1 MEFPS
6 WAYSEGAPRAL
17 NAVSANRRKALGA
30 VPVQRSNLLRNS
42 SETTDDPF
50 VCLRR
55 QTRIVALLF
64 LFTQSAWAAS
74 SPQDSLAASQY
85 IRTEFTVDDQLPDN
99 TVNTITETENGLL
112 WVGTTS
118 GLASFDGRTFTPI
131 PLRVPGGLSA
141 SAVNTLIE
149 GADGDLWV
157 GTDAGVVR
165 VPKKDL
171 NDSYFTDSTAF
182 RLGEQQSDNVE
193 ILFKAR
199 DGTIWAG
206 TEHGLYRFDGT
217 RFLCEVSNLYVGR
230 INQALSGQL
239 ILNTGKGYAE
249 FDGKHIIWRPSLS
262 ARFRVPDNQIFDSYQ
277 DSDGTIWYCT
287 HAGLRATNGQTS
299 VTISPYGLDRV
310 PAYHIFMGPNGAL
323 WVNTKLGI
331 YRISGDRMWAPAPDL
346 HARSFYAG
354 KEGDLWIGT
363 NGNGLV
369 HLLPRI
375 VQMYNRADGLPND
388 IAMSVLAAHDGR
400 LWVGLNCGLAVFD
413 GNQFKTFNEK
423 SGLGNACVWSLA
435 EDRKQN
441 IWIGTYGGGLF
452 RYSNGNFRQYTL
464 GQERADP
471 IVLDIAVARDDSLW
485 IATPD
490 GVSHMQD
497 GNVRNYTT
505 KDGLSSA
512 RVLAI
517 HQDRAGV
524 IWVATQGG
532 VDRYTSDRFVPL
544 PAAKSIN
551 QVLARRIV
559 ENSRGDLYA
568 TDVPQGISQI
578 KNGQLTQLDSALNV
592 FDMIESPD
600 HMLWFSSKNGVIRIS
615 ERELSKAGTSDAPLD
630 YEVFNR
636 VDGLDTTQASVG
648 APNIAIT
655 PDGKLWVATVKG
667 LAMIDTQH
675 LSRPGRTPKVFI
687 SGVSS
692 DGKSILVRDG
702 LALGPGIHHVELHL
716 AAINLA
722 NPQKIRLQ
730 YRMDGVDSD
739 WLDATASRM
748 AVYTNIPAGE
758 HRLLVRATD
767 SLGHW
772 AEPQQVYTVTQ
783 KPHFYAR
790 PVFQIGAIAA
800 VVLLLVSGSMVRVQY
815 MVKQAR
821 VILEQRQVEREAVA
835 RDLHDTFVQ
844 GVQGLI
850 LRFHTGTQQL
860 PPDSPV
866 RESFEQALTQAD
878 SVMLEGRSVL
888 SRLRSKETKPGNL
901 AESYSAM
908 GLELRSL
915 NPVPL
920 EIVVSGSG
928 RNLDTVVQEE
938 LSRIGREALFNAYVH
953 SNASRIEVEIHFG
966 VFEFKVCFRDNGAG
980 IDSMILTAGGVT
992 GHYGL
997 QGMRERVSKIG
1008 GHMELWS
1015 RPGAG
1020 TEIDI
1025 RVPGAIAY
1033 RQAESTTRWRWIHRL
1048 LRSRAL

>member
-1 MEFPS
+1 M
-6 WAYSEGAPRAL
+6 
-17 NAVSANRRKALGA
+17 
-30 VPVQRSNLLRNS
+30 RNS
-42 SETTDDPF
+42 SEATDGPF

-55 QTRIVALLF
+55 RIRIVALLF
-64 LFTQSAWAAS
+64 LFVQSVWAAS
-74 SPQDSLAASQY
+74 SPPDSRAASQY
-85 IRTEFTVDDQLPDN
+85 IRTDFTVDDQLPDN
-99 TVNTITETENGLL
+99 TVNTITETDNGLL

-131 PLRVPGGLSA
+131 RLRVPGALPP

-149 GADGDLWV
+149 GSDGDLWV

-171 NDSYFTDSTAF
+171 NDSYFTDSRAF
-182 RLGEQQSDNVE
+182 RLGEQQSDDVGV
-193 ILFKAR
+193 LFKSR
-199 DGTIWAG
+199 DVTIWAG

-217 RFLCEVSNLYVGR
+217 RFLCEISNLYVGR
-230 INQALSGQL
+230 INQALNGQL

-249 FDGKHIIWRPSLS
+249 FDGKHIIWQPSLS
-262 ARFRVPDNQIFDSYQ
+262 ARFGVPDDQIFDSYQ
-277 DSDGTIWYCT
+277 DSHGAMWYCT
-287 HAGLRATNGQTS
+287 QAGLRATRGHAS
-299 VTISPYGLDRV
+299 VAISPYELDHV
-310 PAYHIFMGPNGAL
+310 PAYHIFVGPNDAL

-331 YRISGDRMWAPAPDL
+331 YLMSGEKMWAPAPDL

-369 HLLPRI
+369 HLLPRM
-375 VQMYNRADGLPND
+375 VQMYDRADGLPND
-388 IAMSVLAAHDGR
+388 IAMSVLAARDGR

-423 SGLGNACVWSLA
+423 SGLGNTCVWSLA
-435 EDRKQN
+435 EDRKRN

-452 RYSNGNFRQYTL
+452 RYSNGNFTQYTL
-464 GQERADP
+464 GQERAGP
-471 IVLDIAVARDDSLW
+471 IVLDIAVDRDDSLW

-532 VDRYTSDRFVPL
+532 VDRYTSDRFVPS
-544 PAAKSIN
+544 PAAKSID
-551 QVLARRIV
+551 QMLARRIV
-559 ENSRGDLYA
+559 EDSQGDLYA
-568 TDVPQGISQI
+568 TDLPQGISQI
-578 KNGQLTQLDSALNV
+578 KNGQLTQLDNGLNL

-600 HMLWFSSKNGVIRIS
+600 HMLWFSSRNGVIRIS
-615 ERELSKAGTSDAPLD
+615 KRELSEAGTSDAPLD

-636 VDGLDTTQASVG
+636 VDGLNTTEASVG
-648 APNIAIT
+648 APNIAMT

-675 LSRPGRTPKVFI
+675 LPRTGRTPKVFI

-692 DGKSILVRDG
+692 DGKSILARDG
-702 LALGPGIHHVELHL
+702 LALRAGIHHVELHL
-716 AAINLA
+716 AAISLA
-722 NPQKIRLQ
+722 NPQRIRLQ
-730 YRMDGVDSD
+730 YRMEGVDSD
-739 WLDATASRM
+739 WLDATASRI

-772 AEPQQVYTVTQ
+772 NAPQQVYTVTQ
-783 KPHFYAR
+783 EPHFYAR
-790 PVFQIGAIAA
+790 PLFQMSVIAA
-800 VVLLLVSGSMVRVQY
+800 VMLLLVSGSMMRVRY
-815 MVKQAR
+815 MVRHAR
-821 VILEQRQVEREAVA
+821 LIIEQRQVEREAVA

-860 PPDSPV
+860 PLDSPV
-866 RESFEQALTQAD
+866 RGSFEQALTQAD

-888 SRLRSKETKPGNL
+888 SRLRSKESMPGTL
-901 AESYSAM
+901 AESYSAIGM
-908 GLELRSL
+908 ELRSL
-915 NPVPL
+915 SPVPL
-920 EIVVSGSG
+920 ELVVSGST

-953 SNASRIEVEIHFG
+953 SNASKIEAEIHFG
-966 VFEFKVCFRDNGAG
+966 IFEFYVRFRDNGTG
-980 IDSMILTAGGVT
+980 IDPTILRAGGVR
-992 GHYGL
+992 GHFGL
-997 QGMRERVSKIG
+997 PGMRERVSKIG

-1020 TEIDI
+1020 TEIEI
-1025 RVPGAIAY
+1025 RVPGAVAY
-1033 RQAESTTRWRWIHRL
+1033 RQTEPTIRWRWIHRL

>member
-1 MEFPS
+1 MRN
-6 WAYSEGAPRAL
+6 ASEA
-17 NAVSANRRKALGA
+17 
-30 VPVQRSNLLRNS
+30 
-42 SETTDDPF
+42 TDDPL

-55 QTRIVALLF
+55 RTRVAALLF
-64 LFTQSAWAAS
+64 ILAQCVWAAS
-74 SPQDSLAASQY
+74 SPQHSRGVSQY
-85 IRTEFTVDDQLPDN
+85 IRTDFTVDDQLPDN

-131 PLRVPGGLSA
+131 RLRVPGALSP
-141 SAVNTLIE
+141 SAVNALIE

-165 VPKKDL
+165 VPRKDL
-171 NDSYFTDSTAF
+171 NESYFTDSTAF
-182 RLGEQQSDNVE
+182 RLGEQQSDDVE
-193 ILFKAR
+193 VLFKAR
-199 DGTIWAG
+199 EGTIWAG

-217 RFLCEVSNLYVGR
+217 RFVCEVSNLYVGR
-230 INQALSGQL
+230 INQALDGTI

-249 FDGKHIIWRPSLS
+249 FDGKRIIWKPSLS
-262 ARFRVPDNQIFDSYQ
+262 VRFGVPDDQIFDSYQ
-277 DSDGTIWYCT
+277 DSRGTIWYCT
-287 HAGLRATNGQTS
+287 QAGLRATNDRTS
-299 VTISPYGLDRV
+299 VAIGPRELRSV
-310 PAYHIFMGPNGAL
+310 PAYHIFTGPKDAL

-331 YRISGDRMWAPAPDL
+331 YRISGDRMSAPAPDL

-369 HLLPRI
+369 HLLPRT

-388 IAMSVLAAHDGR
+388 IAMSVLAAHDGH
-400 LWVGLNCGLAVFD
+400 LWVGLNCGLAIFD
-413 GNQFKTFNEK
+413 GKQFKTFDERNGI
-423 SGLGNACVWSLA
+423 SNTCVWSLA
-435 EDRKQN
+435 EDRKHN

-452 RYSNGNFRQYTL
+452 RYSNGNFTQYRL
-464 GQERADP
+464 GQERAGP

-490 GVSHMQD
+490 GVSHLQD

-532 VDRYTSDRFVPL
+532 VDRYTSDRFVSM
-544 PAAKSIN
+544 PAAKSID
-551 QVLARRIV
+551 QMLARRIV
-559 ENSRGDLYA
+559 EDSQGDLYA
-568 TDVPQGISQI
+568 TDLPQGISQI
-578 KNGQLTQLDSALNV
+578 KSGQLIQLDSGLDL

-600 HMLWFSSKNGVIRIS
+600 HMLWFSSRYGVVRIS
-615 ERELSKAGTSDAPLD
+615 EQELSKAGTSDAPLD

-636 VDGLDTTQASVG
+636 VDGLNTTEASVG
-648 APNIAIT
+648 APNIAMT
-655 PDGKLWVATVKG
+655 PDGRLWIATVKG
-667 LAMIDTQH
+667 LAMIDTHH
-675 LSRPGRTPKVFI
+675 LPRTGRTPQVFI

-692 DGKSILVRDG
+692 DGRSALTRDRLVLR
-702 LALGPGIHHVELHL
+702 PGIHHVELHL
-716 AAINLA
+716 AAISLA
-722 NPQKIRLQ
+722 NPQKIRLE
-730 YRMDGVDSD
+730 YRMEGVDSD

-758 HRLLVRATD
+758 HRLMVRATD

-772 AEPQQVYTVTQ
+772 EEPQPVYTVTQ
-783 KPHFYAR
+783 EPHFYAR
-790 PVFQIGAIAA
+790 PIFQVGATVA
-800 VVLLLVSGSMVRVQY
+800 VVLLLVSGSIMRVRY

-821 VILEQRQVEREAVA
+821 IILEQRQVEREAVA

-860 PPDSPV
+860 PLDSPV
-866 RESFEQALTQAD
+866 RESFERALTQAD
-878 SVMLEGRSVL
+878 GVMLEGRSVL
-888 SRLRSKETKPGNL
+888 SRLRSRETKPGTL

-908 GLELRSL
+908 GSELQSL
-915 NPVPL
+915 SPVPL
-920 EIVVSGSG
+920 KIVTSGSA

-953 SNASRIEVEIHFG
+953 SNASRIEIEIHFG
-966 VFEFKVCFRDNGAG
+966 VFEFDVRFRDNGTG
-980 IDSMILTAGGVT
+980 IDPVILASGGVA

-997 QGMRERVSKIG
+997 PGMRERVSRIG

-1020 TEIDI
+1020 TEIEVK
-1025 RVPGAIAY
+1025 VPGAVAY
-1033 RQAESTTRWRWIHRL
+1033 RPTESPKRWRWIRRM

>member
-1 MEFPS
+1 M
-6 WAYSEGAPRAL
+6 
-17 NAVSANRRKALGA
+17 
-30 VPVQRSNLLRNS
+30 RNS
-42 SETTDDPF
+42 SEMTELL

-55 QTRIVALLF
+55 RTQIAALLF
-64 LFTQSAWAAS
+64 LSAQSVWPAPFA
-74 SPQDSLAASQY
+74 QDSGTAPQY
-85 IRTEFTVDDQLPDN
+85 IRNDFTVDDQLPDN

-131 PLRVPGGLSA
+131 RLRVPGALSP
-141 SAVNTLIE
+141 SAVNALVE

-165 VPKKDL
+165 VPKRDL

-182 RLGEQQSDNVE
+182 RLGEQQSDEVE
-193 ILFKAR
+193 VLYKAR
-199 DGTIWAG
+199 EGTIWAG

-217 RFLCEVSNLYVGR
+217 RFVCEVSNLYVGR
-230 INQALSGQL
+230 INQALDGKF

-249 FDGKHIIWRPSLS
+249 FDRKHIIWQPSLS
-262 ARFRVPDNQIFDSYQ
+262 SRFGVRDDQVFDSYQ
-277 DSDGTIWYCT
+277 DPHGTMWYCT
-287 HAGLRATNGQTS
+287 QAGLRATNGHTS
-299 VTISPYGLDRV
+299 VAISPHKLDRV
-310 PAYHIFMGPNGAL
+310 PAYHIFTGPNDAL

-331 YRISGDRMWAPAPDL
+331 YRISGDRMLAPVPDL

-369 HLLPRI
+369 HLLPRV

-413 GNQFKTFNEK
+413 GRQFRTFDEK
-423 SGLGNACVWSLA
+423 SGIGNTCVWSLA

-452 RYSNGNFRQYTL
+452 RYRDGNFTQYRL
-464 GQERADP
+464 GQERAGP
-471 IVLDIAVARDDSLW
+471 IVLAIAVARDDSLW

-490 GVSHMQD
+490 GVSHMQE
-497 GNVRNYTT
+497 GKVRNYTT

-512 RVLAI
+512 RVLALLE
-517 HQDRAGV
+517 DRAGV

-532 VDRYTSDRFVPL
+532 VDRYISDRFVHL
-544 PAAKSIN
+544 PSAKSIDPML
-551 QVLARRIV
+551 VRRIV
-559 ENSRGDLYA
+559 EDSQGDLYA
-568 TDVPQGISQI
+568 TNFPQGISQI
-578 KNGQLTQLDSALNV
+578 KSGQLTQLSSALNL

-600 HMLWFSSKNGVIRIS
+600 HMLWFSSRYGVIRIS
-615 ERELSKAGTSDAPLD
+615 ERQLSTAGTSEAPVD

-636 VDGLDTTQASVG
+636 IDGLNTTEASVG
-648 APNIAIT
+648 APNIAMT

-675 LSRPGRTPKVFI
+675 LPRAGRKPKVFV

-692 DGKSILVRDG
+692 DGRSVLARGG

-716 AAINLA
+716 AAISLA

-730 YRMDGVDSD
+730 YRMEGVDSD
-739 WLDATASRM
+739 WLDATTSRM

-772 AEPQQVYTVTQ
+772 EDPQPVYTVTQ
-783 KPHFYAR
+783 EPHFYAMAI
-790 PVFQIGAIAA
+790 FQIGAIAA
-800 VVLLLVSGSMVRVQY
+800 VMLLLVSGSILRVRY

-888 SRLRSKETKPGNL
+888 SRLRSKETKPGTL

-908 GLELRSL
+908 GLELQSL
-915 NPVPL
+915 RPVPL
-920 EIVVSGSG
+920 EIAVSGSA

-966 VFEFKVCFRDNGAG
+966 VFDFDVCFRDNGIG
-980 IDSMILTAGGVT
+980 IDSEILAGGGAT

-997 QGMRERVSKIG
+997 PGMRERVSKLG

-1020 TEIDI
+1020 TEIEI
-1025 RVPGAIAY
+1025 RVPGAVAY
-1033 RQAESTTRWRWIHRL
+1033 RQTGSTTRWIHRL
-1048 LRSRAL
+1048 LRRRGQ

>member
-1 MEFPS
+1 M
-6 WAYSEGAPRAL
+6 
-17 NAVSANRRKALGA
+17 
-30 VPVQRSNLLRNS
+30 
-42 SETTDDPF
+42 
-50 VCLRR
+50 
-55 QTRIVALLF
+55 LF
-64 LFTQSAWAAS
+64 LFAQSVWAES
-74 SPQDSLAASQY
+74 SPQDSRAASQY
-85 IRTEFTVDDQLPDN
+85 IRTDFTVDDQLPDN

-131 PLRVPGGLSA
+131 RLRVPGALSP
-141 SAVNTLIE
+141 SAVNALIE
-149 GADGDLWV
+149 GADGDLWI

-182 RLGEQQSDNVE
+182 RLGEQQSDDVE
-193 ILFKAR
+193 VLFKAR

-230 INQALSGQL
+230 INQALDGKI
-239 ILNTGKGYAE
+239 ILNTAKGYAE
-249 FDGKHIIWRPSLS
+249 FDGKHIIWQPSLS
-262 ARFRVPDNQIFDSYQ
+262 ARFGVHDDQVFDSYQ
-277 DSDGTIWYCT
+277 DSHGTMWYCT
-287 HAGLRATNGQTS
+287 QAGLRVTNGQTA
-299 VTISPYGLDRV
+299 VEISPHELDRV
-310 PAYHIFMGPNGAL
+310 PAYHIFTGPNESL

-363 NGNGLV
+363 NGNGLI

-375 VQMYNRADGLPND
+375 VQMYNRSDGLPND

-400 LWVGLNCGLAVFD
+400 LWVGSNCGLAVFD
-413 GNQFKTFNEK
+413 GKQFKTFKEK
-423 SGLGNACVWSLA
+423 SSGLENTCVWSLA

-452 RYSNGNFRQYTL
+452 RYSDGHFTQYTL
-464 GQERADP
+464 GQERAGP

-490 GVSHMQD
+490 GVSHMKD
-497 GNVRNYTT
+497 GNVRNYTIR
-505 KDGLSSA
+505 DGLSSA
-512 RVLAI
+512 RGLAI

-524 IWVATQGG
+524 IWVATQAG

-544 PAAKSIN
+544 PAAKSIDPM
-551 QVLARRIV
+551 LARRIV
-559 ENSRGDLYA
+559 EDSRADLFT
-568 TDVPQGISQI
+568 TDLPQGISQI
-578 KNGQLTQLDSALNV
+578 KNGQLSPLDSALNLS
-592 FDMIESPD
+592 DMIESPD
-600 HMLWFSSKNGVIRIS
+600 HMLWFSSRYGVIRIS
-615 ERELSKAGTSDAPLD
+615 ERELSRAGTIDAPLD

-636 VDGLDTTQASVG
+636 VDGLNTTEASVG
-648 APNIAIT
+648 APNIAMT

-675 LSRPGRTPKVFI
+675 LPRTGRMPKVFI

-692 DGKSILVRDG
+692 DGKSTLVRDG
-702 LALGPGIHHVELHL
+702 LALRPGIHHVELHL
-716 AAINLA
+716 AAISLA

-730 YRMDGVDSD
+730 YRMEGVDSD
-739 WLDATASRM
+739 WLDATTSRM
-748 AVYTNIPAGE
+748 AVYTNIPAGK

-783 KPHFYAR
+783 EPRFYAR
-790 PVFQIGAIAA
+790 PVFQIGAVAA
-800 VVLLLVSGSMVRVQY
+800 AVLLLVSGSMIRVRY

-860 PPDSPV
+860 PLDSPV
-866 RESFEQALTQAD
+866 RDNFEQALIQAD
-878 SVMLEGRSVL
+878 SVMLEGRRVL
-888 SRLRSKETKPGNL
+888 SRLRSKDTEPGTL
-901 AESYSAM
+901 AESYSGM

-915 NPVPL
+915 SPVPL
-920 EIVVSGSG
+920 EIIVSGSA

-953 SNASRIEVEIHFG
+953 SDASRIEVEIHFG
-966 VFEFKVCFRDNGAG
+966 VFEFKVCFRDNGTG
-980 IDSMILTAGGVT
+980 IDSAILAAGGVT

-997 QGMRERVSKIG
+997 PGMRERVSKIG

-1033 RQAESTTRWRWIHRL
+1033 RQTELTTRWRWIHRMVRNRDL
-1048 LRSRAL
+1048 

>member
-1 MEFPS
+1 MFLLAQSVWPTS
-6 WAYSEGAPRAL
+6 FAQGSGTAP
-17 NAVSANRRKALGA
+17 
-30 VPVQRSNLLRNS
+30 
-42 SETTDDPF
+42 
-50 VCLRR
+50 
-55 QTRIVALLF
+55 
-64 LFTQSAWAAS
+64 
-74 SPQDSLAASQY
+74 QY
-85 IRTEFTVDDQLPDN
+85 IRTDFTVDDQLPDN

-131 PLRVPGGLSA
+131 RLRVPGALSP
-141 SAVNTLIE
+141 SAVNALVE

-165 VPKKDL
+165 VPKRDL
-171 NDSYFTDSTAF
+171 NDSYFTDSMAF
-182 RLGEQQSDNVE
+182 RLGEQQSDEVE
-193 ILFKAR
+193 VLFKAR

-217 RFLCEVSNLYVGR
+217 RFICEVSNLYVGR
-230 INQALSGQL
+230 INQALNGKL

-249 FDGKHIIWRPSLS
+249 FDGKHIIWQPSLS
-262 ARFRVPDNQIFDSYQ
+262 SRFGVRDDQVFDSYQ
-277 DSDGTIWYCT
+277 DSHGTMWYCT
-287 HAGLRATNGQTS
+287 QAGLRVKTGNTS
-299 VTISPYGLDRV
+299 VAISPHELDRV
-310 PAYHIFMGPNGAL
+310 PAYHLFTGPNDAL

-331 YRISGDRMWAPAPDL
+331 YRISGDRMSAPVPDL

-369 HLLPRI
+369 HLLPRM

-413 GNQFKTFNEK
+413 GKQFRTFDEK
-423 SGLGNACVWSLA
+423 SGIGNTCVWSLA
-435 EDRKQN
+435 EDHKQN

-452 RYSNGNFRQYTL
+452 RYSHGSFTQYRL
-464 GQERADP
+464 GQERAGP
-471 IVLDIAVARDDSLW
+471 IVLAIAVASDDSLW

-497 GNVRNYTT
+497 GKVRNYTI

-512 RVLAI
+512 RVLAL
-517 HQDRAGV
+517 HEDRAGV

-544 PAAKSIN
+544 PSAKSIDPML
-551 QVLARRIV
+551 VRRIV
-559 ENSRGDLYA
+559 EDSQGDLYA
-568 TDVPQGISQI
+568 TNFPQGISQI
-578 KNGQLTQLDSALNV
+578 KSGQLTQFDSALNL

-600 HMLWFSSKNGVIRIS
+600 HMLWFSSRYGVIRIS
-615 ERELSKAGTSDAPLD
+615 ERQLWKAGASEAPLD

-636 VDGLDTTQASVG
+636 IDGLNTTEASVG
-648 APNIAIT
+648 APNIAMT

-675 LSRPGRTPKVFI
+675 LPRAGRTPKVFV

-692 DGKSILVRDG
+692 DGKSILAREG
-702 LALGPGIHHVELHL
+702 LALRPGIHHVELHL
-716 AAINLA
+716 AAISLA

-730 YRMDGVDSD
+730 YRMEGVDSD

-748 AVYTNIPAGE
+748 AVYTNIPAGK

-772 AEPQQVYTVTQ
+772 EEPQPVYTVTQ
-783 KPHFYAR
+783 EPHFYAR
-790 PVFQIGAIAA
+790 TIFQIGAMATVI
-800 VVLLLVSGSMVRVQY
+800 LLFVSGSLIRVRYMVR
-815 MVKQAR
+815 QAR

-860 PPDSPV
+860 PPGSPV
-866 RESFEQALTQAD
+866 RDSFEQALTQAD
-878 SVMLEGRSVL
+878 TVMLEGRGVL
-888 SRLRSKETKPGNL
+888 SRLRSKEAKPGTL

-908 GLELRSL
+908 GLELQSL
-915 NPVPL
+915 SPVPL
-920 EIVVSGSG
+920 EVSVSGSA

-966 VFEFKVCFRDNGAG
+966 VFDFDVCFRDNGTG
-980 IDSMILTAGGVT
+980 IDSQILAGGGAT

-997 QGMRERVSKIG
+997 PGMRERVSKLG
-1008 GHMELWS
+1008 GRMELWS

-1020 TEIDI
+1020 TEIEI
-1025 RVPGAIAY
+1025 RVPGGVAY
-1033 RQAESTTRWRWIHRL
+1033 RQTGSTTRWIHRL
-1048 LRSRAL
+1048 LRRRGL